1 MEEMKMSIRTDIIN
15 EVANELGI
23 SATNFVPELTKL
35 KIMQNAFW
43 CCVCAVIA
51 LICLFIFIKESKK
64 EDSNEI
70 LTIFCLCMMIIL
82 FVFAIGFSYDLANWL
97 ASPQIRAMQYILEK
111 LR

>member
-1 MEEMKMSIRTDIIN
+1 MTTDIIN

-23 SATNFVPELTKL
+23 TATNFVPELTKL

-51 LICLFIFIKESKK
+51 LICLFIFIKEIKK
-64 EDSNEI
+64 EDSYET
-70 LTIFCLCMMIIL
+70 LTIFCLCMFIFLLVI
-82 FVFAIGFSYDLANWL
+82 AIGFSYDLASWL
-97 ASPQIRAMQYILEK
+97 ASQQNRAMQYILDK

>member
-1 MEEMKMSIRTDIIN
+1 MTTDIIN

-51 LICLFIFIKESKK
+51 LICLFIFIKESKN
-64 EDSNEI
+64 EDSDEF
-70 LTIFCLCMMIIL
+70 LTMFYLLMFIIIFIFTL
-82 FVFAIGFSYDLANWL
+82 GFGYDLANWL
-97 ASPQIRAMQYILEK
+97 ASPQIRAMQYILDK

>member
-1 MEEMKMSIRTDIIN
+1 MTTDIIN

-23 SATNFVPELTKL
+23 TATNFVPELTKL

-51 LICLFIFIKESKK
+51 LICLFIFIKETKK
-64 EDSNEI
+64 EDSYET
-70 LTIFCLCMMIIL
+70 LTIFCLCMFIFLLVI
-82 FVFAIGFSYDLANWL
+82 VIGFSYDLTNWL
-97 ASPQIRAMQYILEK
+97 ISPQIRAMQYILDK

>member
-1 MEEMKMSIRTDIIN
+1 MTTDIVN

-23 SATNFVPELTKL
+23 TATNIVPELAKL

-51 LICLFIFIKESKK
+51 LICLFIFIKETKK
-64 EDSNEI
+64 KDSDEI
-70 LTIFCLCMMIIL
+70 LTIFYLCMMIFL
-82 FVFAIGFSYDLANWL
+82 FICAICFGYNLINWL
-97 ASPQIRAMQYILEK
+97 ASPQIRAMQYILDK